1 MSDFWYYA
9 EGSETVGP
17 IDLAAL
23 AQALKSMARPG
34 DVLVWQEGYKDW
46 IEAGA
51 VPALSHLL
59 VRPPRRRTE
68 SS

>member
-34 DVLVWQEGYKDW
+34 DVLVWQEGY
-46 IEAGA
+46 
-51 VPALSHLL
+51 
-59 VRPPRRRTE
+59 RTG
-68 SS
+68 